1 MRATAYYP
9 LLKSAGTCIMMLP
22 LIAFYAVAQKFFV
35 QGVERSGIV
44 G

>member
-1 MRATAYYP
+1 MTTMYA
-9 LLKSAGTCIMMLP
+9 LFV
-22 LIAFYAVAQKFFV
+22 LIFLIILYLIIQRKFV